1 MSKQS
6 PTQRI
11 IAQSCLHKMSD
22 RGTPLRLQVKE
33 PFDRNRAKL
42 GKIIHDPSEAN
53 DLWESQKV
61 TVVVH
66 KTRPFRPK
74 KKPNIANAQMSNE
87 WGRV

>member
-11 IAQSCLHKMSD
+11 IAQSCLHKMYD
-22 RGTPLRLQVKE
+22 RGTPLHLQVKE
-33 PFDRNRAKL
+33 PFDRSRAKL

-53 DLWESQKV
+53 ELWDKV
-61 TVVVH
+61 QPAKVRV
-66 KTRPFRPK
+66 RPSRPK
-74 KKPNIANAQMSNE
+74 KKPTINAQMSNE